1 MLERIW
7 KERNLYLLLVV
18 VQINIVIMEISL
30 HISQK
35 LKIELPYDLAIS
47 LLGMYLE
54 NFILYNRD
62 ICTTIFIDAVFTIER
77 N

>member
-1 MLERIW
+1 M
-7 KERNLYLLLVV
+7 VV